1 MWIFCKHG
9 FFSAV
14 KDRDHAGNLLVRARF
29 PGDLERLI
37 DSYFE
42 AGMAKALKKQ
52 IRETP
57 TADYAY
63 RISLSQPEFASI
75 VASVAS
81 EIDYD
86 NFKDSVHGERIRDG
100 AYIRCWFALRDAQE
114 EQIEQVLKKS

>member
-14 KDRDHAGNLLVRARF
+14 KDRDHAGNLLIRARF

-37 DSYFE
+37 DSYFD
-42 AGMAKALKKQ
+42 ADMALSLKKQ

-63 RISLSQPEFASI
+63 RISLSQHEFSDI
-75 VASVAS
+75 VACIAE

-86 NFKDSVHGERIRDG
+86 NFKASVHGERIRDG
-100 AYIRCWFALRDAQE
+100 AYFECWFALREAQ
-114 EQIEQVLKKS
+114 KKLT

>member
-29 PGDLERLI
+29 PGDLQRLI
-37 DSYFE
+37 DSYLDPD
-42 AGMAKALKKQ
+42 MAESMKKE

-57 TADYAY
+57 TADYAF
-63 RISLSQPEFASI
+63 RLSMSQQVFAAMVASI
-75 VASVAS
+75 ASD
-81 EIDYD
+81 IDYD

-100 AYIRCWFALRDAQE
+100 AYIQCWFALRNAQE
-114 EQIEQVLKKS
+114 KLANPEQV